1 MQVHG
6 FGHYRH
12 SEDSVSYIEVR
23 MKIKVTNERDSD
35 PVLLEKSY
43 ETIEI
48 TYGNMEID
56 SNKICKYDFVKLKGW
71 EPIKLKAGQHLHM
84 TQSFYHRSTSE
95 RFFYGQEGSKFAT
108 VDNMDMGAFIVKDT
122 RFYTDSTSVEKG
134 MIPGLLY
141 TFDN

>member
-1 MQVHG
+1 
-6 FGHYRH
+6 
-12 SEDSVSYIEVR
+12 
-23 MKIKVTNERDSD
+23 MKIKITNERDTD

-48 TYGNMEID
+48 TYENMEID
-56 SNKICKYDFVKLKGW
+56 SNKICKYDFVKLKGL

-84 TQSFYHRSTSE
+84 THSFYHRSTSE
-95 RFFYGQEGSKFAT
+95 RFFYGEEGNKFAT
-108 VDNMDMGAFIVKDT
+108 VENMDMGAFIVKDT
-122 RFYTDSTSVEKG
+122 RFYTDSTSLDKG